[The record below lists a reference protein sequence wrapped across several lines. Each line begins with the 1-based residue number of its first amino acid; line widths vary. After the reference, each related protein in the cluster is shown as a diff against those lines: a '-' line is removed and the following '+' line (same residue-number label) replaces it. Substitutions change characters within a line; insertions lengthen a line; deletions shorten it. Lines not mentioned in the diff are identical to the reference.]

1 MEQDL
6 SQPTLEGIER
16 ELQLISLRLAE
27 ANDIATIRAFT
38 PIPADLDNESRKALR
53 QLRDQVMERARMR
66 AAESRRPLRAIATA
80 AKSSAA

>member
-1 MEQDL
+1 MILAPSIKEQEL
-6 SQPTLEGIER
+6 SEPTLEGIER
-16 ELQLISLRLAE
+16 ELQLINVSLAE

-66 AAESRRPLRAIATA
+66 AAE
-80 AKSSAA
+80 